1 MTEYRIRSTGEI
13 VTDLAKTFP
22 NTSIPQP
29 ISEESLDFL
38 GVDVVFEGP
47 HATGG
52 SVYQYS
58 VRDGV
63 EQKSDGKWYTKYV
76 LGPKFDKP
84 EEQAAYEKSKDEEQ
98 AARVRAERNEKLSNC
113 DWTQV
118 ADAPVDDLAWAVYRQ
133 ELRDVTSQSGFPWA
147 VVWPTQ
153 P

>member
-84 EEQAAYEKSKDEEQ
+84 EEQAAYEKAKDEEQ
-98 AARVRAERNEKLSNC
+98 AARVRAERNERLSKC

-118 ADAPVDDLAWAVYRQ
+118 ADAPVDDLAWAAYRQ
-133 ELRDVTSQSGFPWA
+133 ELRDVPNQAGFPWQ
-147 VVWPTQ
+147 VVWPNE